1 MQTFSGS
8 LVELGGLPDI
18 ASHNPPATTN
28 PGSGTRISFGRAIS
42 LAAMRREGPDQTPV
56 TSLAMTTM
64 MATCMTPWLA
74 TT

>member
-1 MQTFSGS
+1 
-8 LVELGGLPDI
+8 
-18 ASHNPPATTN
+18 
-28 PGSGTRISFGRAIS
+28 
-42 LAAMRREGPDQTPV
+42 MRREGPDQTPV